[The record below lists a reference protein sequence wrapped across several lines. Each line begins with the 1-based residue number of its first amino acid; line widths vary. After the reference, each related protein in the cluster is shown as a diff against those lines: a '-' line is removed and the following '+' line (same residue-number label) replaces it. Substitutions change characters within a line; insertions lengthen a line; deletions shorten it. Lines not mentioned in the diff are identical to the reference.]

1 MATKCIVD
9 YVRKSN
15 TSESDTTKKK
25 LVNLHI
31 YKMKTKLLCEDVFM
45 SYSTSVNGPIA
56 ERDATAPPYTFDDC
70 SGNTQDYKIR
80 LANSPC
86 GIPINYK

>member
-1 MATKCIVD
+1 MIFQIF
-9 YVRKSN
+9 RNIHHWSN
-15 TSESDTTKKK
+15 LQWLPNK